1 MEREGQSLIDN
12 ADSLGQGLD
21 GLFKVSLSLSLSLRH
36 RVVSR
41 QWP

>member
-12 ADSLGQGLD
+12 TDSLGQGLD
-21 GLFKVSLSLSLSLRH
+21 GLFKVSLALNLRH

-41 QWP
+41 